1 MFNNTSTR
9 CLGLHDGALLG
20 DVDAVKKF
28 SDILVLDLH
37 TLLDEGSCRTQKHQ
51 LAYENS
57 MSNMMST
64 YQTGKLLPGHCL
76 EG

>member
-1 MFNNTSTR
+1 MPEEKGKQIFRPEVLCISDGIMFNNTSTR

-37 TLLDEGSCRTQKHQ
+37 TLLDEGSCTTQKTPIS
-51 LAYENS
+51 L
-57 MSNMMST
+57 
-64 YQTGKLLPGHCL
+64 
-76 EG
+76 